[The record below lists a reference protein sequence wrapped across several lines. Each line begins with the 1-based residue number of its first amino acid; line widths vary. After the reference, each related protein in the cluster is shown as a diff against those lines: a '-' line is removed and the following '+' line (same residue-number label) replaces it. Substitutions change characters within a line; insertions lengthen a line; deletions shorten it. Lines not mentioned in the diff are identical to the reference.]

1 MAVVDGVEFILAVE
15 DVSALA
21 GEGRHAEPAESPRQ
35 ARRFLLAK
43 GSGPSIPSH
52 PHTEEVSPRQED
64 GGSKCSL
71 KPSFN
76 LE

>member
-1 MAVVDGVEFILAVE
+1 MAVVDGVELILAVE
-15 DVSALA
+15 DVSVLA
-21 GEGRHAEPAESPRQ
+21 GEGGHTEPAESPRQ

-43 GSGPSIPSH
+43 GSGPPFPSH
-52 PHTEEVSPRQED
+52 PHSETVSPRQEN

>member
-1 MAVVDGVEFILAVE
+1 MDSVELVLAVE

-21 GEGRHAEPAESPRQ
+21 GEGGHAEPAESPRQ

-43 GSGPSIPSH
+43 GSGPPFSSH
-52 PHTEEVSPRQED
+52 PHSEEVSPRQED

-76 LE
+76 LEL